1 MIKTLMHHFSFINM
15 KLFIVLLAVLLV
27 ADAARLIS
35 RRRPTKAGPQGWGGK
50 SARAVD
56 GNKSGHWNHKTCT
69 HSRHNKGA
77 QNWWRVDLGRP
88 HHIGHVRIWN
98 RTDCCSNRING
109 AKVYAGGR
117 LCGVVRYRKGKRFQ
131 DVHCRGKVA
140 RYVVIKQ
147 PHNYL
152 TLCEV
157 EVYGR
162 RHGKK

>member
-27 ADAARLIS
+27 ANAKLLS
-35 RRRPTKAGPQGWGGK
+35 RKRPTKSGPQGWGGK

-56 GNKSGHWNHKTCT
+56 GKRSGHYRHHSCT

-77 QNWWRVDLGRP
+77 HNWWRVDLGRP
-88 HHIGHVRIWN
+88 HHIGRVRIWN
-98 RTDCCSNRING
+98 RTDCCAKRING
-109 AKVYAGGR
+109 ARVYAGPR
-117 LCGVVRYRKGKRFQ
+117 LCGVVRFRGKRFQ

-140 RYVVIKQ
+140 RHVIIRQ

-157 EVYGR
+157 EVYGHH
-162 RHGKK
+162 HGKK